1 MILLNIF
8 FLILVIAGLFLF
20 AHGLSN
26 NGNLSVLF
34 GSLFVLVPMV
44 WLTIGN
50 EFIVFAP
57 VLALLMIYVLQR
69 KGVIKPK
76 EV

>member
-1 MILLNIF
+1 MVLLNIF
-8 FLILVIAGLFLF
+8 FFILVIAGLFLF
-20 AHGLSN
+20 AHGLST

-50 EFIVFAP
+50 EFIALAP
-57 VLALLMIYVLQR
+57 VLALVIMYVLQH

>member
-8 FLILVIAGLFLF
+8 SFILVIAGLFLF
-20 AHGLSN
+20 AHGLST

-50 EFIVFAP
+50 EFIALAP

>member
-1 MILLNIF
+1 M
-8 FLILVIAGLFLF
+8 FLF
-20 AHGLSN
+20 AHGLST

-50 EFIVFAP
+50 EFIALAP
-57 VLALLMIYVLQR
+57 VLALVIMYVLQH